1 MKKLFSFFSML
12 VLIVLSVGCSD
23 NEDKFETY
31 YEPYGQVEQL
41 ELVNK
46 HGTLYYGYGI
56 SDKWVIS
63 TQDILI
69 ENTSVDD
76 GPHIL
81 LVIDELPQKYE
92 TLKSQFILFSGT
104 IKYLYTKVK
113 KGLRPIVYYSL
124 KLKDLTED
132 YSSRSIQVETECATT
147 FTAPPAWYYNN
158 LSSRSTNR
166 KAYTFDVFVHVI
178 RSSLGVGDYNKETVS
193 QNVIN
198 KLNIGFASANIDF
211 NLIGNSYIN
220 SDNYYYFTTS
230 KADALFSENPHDN
243 AIDIYVLSNKNC
255 WPDAS
260 GLSKGLFST
269 ACVVKHNSHNTS
281 TIVHE
286 VGHCLGL
293 YHTHHGTV
301 TEIGSDDEQCREKVD
316 GSNSD
321 TCGDY
326 VTDTP
331 ADPLSWSIFDECSYY
346 EIGLKDENGDSYN
359 PDPTNF
365 MSYADA
371 GCRTRFTEGQIDKM
385 HLAIENSIDLQGA
398 LHGELIGDKNFCSNG
413 IYSIE
418 GLANNETAN
427 WTVTKYYPSS
437 TADDQPLSSQTTT
450 YSGSSITL
458 NASNQSAYYVIQAT
472 INGTTTLTK
481 TVTSY
486 VPSPYVGTLAWETTD
501 GQFGVTTNMEHGN
514 TLYVSGTK
522 TLSFEYLDQGG
533 NTEANFTCITAAN
546 RYLSGS
552 TITLQT
558 SDCTRD
564 LKIRTS
570 NSCGTSGNFFTIPC
584 EVTSYSYNLN
594 LNNSTLSIDVEE
606 TAKASLASALSIRE
620 SDIKTSGD
628 IQSIKVRNAD
638 GQVIFT
644 KNYSVATKGVRINT
658 SSWLP
663 GEYILE
669 ITNGDMTQKRKIR
682 VK

>member
-12 VLIVLSVGCSD
+12 VLVVLSVGCSD
-23 NEDKFETY
+23 NETEDSVRRIYPTEEQKPVEIS
-31 YEPYGQVEQL
+31 EAYGRLVYNEENQKWTINSLDFPLTGGDEEGA
-41 ELVNK
+41 EL
-46 HGTLYYGYGI
+46 Y
-56 SDKWVIS
+56 
-63 TQDILI
+63 I
-69 ENTSVDD
+69 ENPGNEINTYEGD
-76 GPHIL
+76 I
-81 LVIDELPQKYE
+81 KY
-92 TLKSQFILFSGT
+92 SGHVT
-104 IKYLYTKVK
+104 YLYTDIHQLNSSIATYKH
-113 KGLRPIVYYSL
+113 YYSIN
-124 KLKDLTED
+124 LTNIESINNTANGRSVTNLTCKTPTSEPPLWIFSKKSRTISNT
-132 YSSRSIQVETECATT
+132 YYIVNVFVHIIRTSSGTGLNKENVSNTIISNLNS
-147 FTAPPAWYYNN
+147 YYNN
-158 LSSRSTNR
+158 
-166 KAYTFDVFVHVI
+166 A
-178 RSSLGVGDYNKETVS
+178 
-193 QNVIN
+193 
-198 KLNIGFASANIDF
+198 NIGFNLLGSEYIDSDTYLQYTDEQIENLFNI
-211 NLIGNSYIN
+211 
-220 SDNYYYFTTS
+220 
-230 KADALFSENPHDN
+230 NPHN
-243 AIDIYVLSNKNC
+243 YAIDIYILSTATNIIET
-255 WPDAS
+255 A
-260 GLSKGLFST
+260 GLAQDITST
-269 ACVVKHNSHNTS
+269 ACFIHPSYYALPTVA
-281 TIVHE
+281 HE
-286 VGHCLGL
+286 IGHCLGL
-293 YHTHHGTV
+293 FHTHHGTSV
-301 TEIGSDDEQCREKVD
+301 KETKDACPELVD
-316 GSNSD
+316 GSNSE

-326 VTDTP
+326 ITDTP
-331 ADPLSWSIFDECSYY
+331 ADPCIWYNGVY
-346 EIGLKDENGDSYN
+346 VGTGTDENGDIYV
-359 PDPTNF
+359 PDPTNL
-365 MSYADA
+365 MSY
-371 GCRTRFTEGQIDKM
+371 
-385 HLAIENSIDLQGA
+385 
-398 LHGELIGDKNFCSNG
+398 NG
-413 IYSIE
+413 IYRTQFTPKQIEFIRSSIE
-418 GLANNETAN
+418 NETILQNTLHTRVIEGDNHFCSSAVYNISFLKNNETAN

-486 VPSPYVGTLAWETTD
+486 APSPYVGTLAWETTD

-558 SDCTRD
+558 SDCTSN

-644 KNYSVATKGVRINT
+644 KNYSVATKGVRIDT

-682 VK
+682 IR